1 MPDGRFGTGGIMRQD
16 IGKYSNRARSAG
28 PRPDKRQTP
37 AGITLVEVDVI
48 YGIHAVDE
56 ALKSRGRGFEYVSV
70 ARERHDQR
78 VQRIIDEC
86 RRLGVAVRFMPRQDI
101 DRLAGTASHQGVVA
115 VASAKTYAEVED
127 ILQHRRGRNALV
139 VVLDG
144 VEDPHNL
151 GAIIRSADGA
161 GADGVLIPERRAA
174 GVTGV
179 VVKASAGAVE
189 HVPIAKITNVART
202 LEELK
207 SRNIWTVGLD
217 ERAPQAYDTLDYN
230 MDCALVLGAE
240 GKGLHELVRKKC
252 DFLVS
257 IPMLGRVPSLNV
269 SVAGAVVLYEIA
281 RQRRQGGDRSAALN
295 GGEPRRVPKTSATE

>member
-1 MPDGRFGTGGIMRQD
+1 MQPSGST
-16 IGKYSNRARSAG
+16 
-28 PRPDKRQTP
+28 RP
-37 AGITLVEVDVI
+37 GITLVGVDII
-48 YGIHAVDE
+48 YGINAVGE
-56 ALKSRGRGFEYVSV
+56 ALKSRGRGFEYVGV
-70 ARERHDQR
+70 ARERHDHR

-86 RRLGVAVRFMPRQDI
+86 RRVGVAVRFVSRQDI

-115 VASAKTYAEVED
+115 VTSAKTYAEVEE
-127 ILQHRRGRNALV
+127 ILGRRRGEHALV

-151 GAIIRSADGA
+151 GAIIRTADGA

-174 GVTGV
+174 GVTATV
-179 VVKASAGAVE
+179 AKASAGAVE

-207 SRNIWTVGLD
+207 NRNVWTVGLD
-217 ERAPQAYDTLDYN
+217 ERAPHAYDALDYN

-257 IPMLGRVPSLNV
+257 IPMLGQVPSLNV
-269 SVAGAVVLYEIA
+269 SVAAAVVLYEIA
-281 RQRRQGGDRSAALN
+281 RQRRRSVVRPAAGQDSGKRKARLRASQP
-295 GGEPRRVPKTSATE
+295 E

>member
-1 MPDGRFGTGGIMRQD
+1 MRFE
-16 IGKYSNRARSAG
+16 RADVSTNEPPSVPLMQAA
-28 PRPDKRQTP
+28 
-37 AGITLVEVDVI
+37 AGITLVRVDII
-48 YGIHAVDE
+48 YGINAVGE
-56 ALKSRGRGFEYVSV
+56 ALKSRGRGFEYVGV
-70 ARERHDQR
+70 ARERHDHR

-86 RRLGVAVRFMPRQDI
+86 RRVGVAVRFVTRQDI

-115 VASAKTYAEVED
+115 VTSAKTYAEVEE
-127 ILQHRRGRNALV
+127 ILGQRRGEHSLL

-151 GAIIRSADGA
+151 GAIIRTADGA

-174 GVTGV
+174 GVTATV
-179 VVKASAGAVE
+179 AKASAGAVE

-207 SRNIWTVGLD
+207 NRNVWTVGLD
-217 ERAPQAYDTLDYN
+217 ERASQGYDALDYN

-269 SVAGAVVLYEIA
+269 SVAAAVVLYEIA
-281 RQRRQGGDRSAALN
+281 RQRRHSAAKADASQD
-295 GGEPRRVPKTSATE
+295 GRQRKPGRPRSSQSE